1 MRGGG
6 VGGAP
11 ESLGR
16 SEGYDR
22 RNSSITTMITS
33 AVGGAGGSVS
43 KTARGR
49 TVSIGDDVGN
59 S

>member
-1 MRGGG
+1 
-6 VGGAP
+6 
-11 ESLGR
+11 
-16 SEGYDR
+16 
-22 RNSSITTMITS
+22 MITS

-59 S
+59 SCSGIVDDDDGASQRKMLA